1 MPTMSMITPCAI
13 TETDTAGW
21 TSTPPFS
28 LRFSQL
34 WFKHAVRG
42 RAAVP
47 RMIGRS
53 VARSMRGLIRTEHG
67 AVMAVYP
74 GSLDAYCS
82 VSAQGGTFGREVV
95 NTCHGLLR
103 AGETAFD
110 VGANVGLVSLE
121 LCSRFAG
128 RVRLVSF
135 EPLPELAKHLA
146 ISAELND
153 FDVRVFD
160 CLVGDQKGEQ
170 ILFVP
175 AHSVH
180 ASVMSR
186 SHRAKP
192 LVRPVIRLD
201 DLVFD
206 GTVEPPAMM
215 KIDVEGAEM
224 SVLTGAARLLHE
236 HQPSLVFEADANM
249 QRFGMSRRDL
259 FAELRRH
266 APYRMFAVT
275 RTSELMPI
283 DETDDPDTLPQ
294 SDYAAVAP
302 RYLNRVSST

>member
-1 MPTMSMITPCAI
+1 MPTMSTITPCAI
-13 TETDTAGW
+13 SETDTAGW
-21 TSTPPFS
+21 DFTPPFA

-34 WFKHAVRG
+34 WFRHALRG

-47 RMIGRS
+47 RTIGRS
-53 VARSMRGLIRTEHG
+53 VARSMRTVIRTEHG
-67 AVMAVYP
+67 AVLAVYP
-74 GSLDAYCS
+74 GTLDAYCS
-82 VSAQGGTFGREVV
+82 ISAQGGTFGREVV
-95 NTCHGLLR
+95 NTCHRLLR

-128 RVRLVSF
+128 DLRVVSF

-153 FDVRVFD
+153 FDIRVFD
-160 CLVGDQKGEQ
+160 CLVGDQAGEQ
-170 ILFVP
+170 TLFVP
-175 AHSVH
+175 RHSVH
-180 ASVMSR
+180 ASVLAR

-192 LVRPVIRLD
+192 MVRPVIRLD

-206 GTVEPPAMM
+206 GSVEPPTMM

-224 SVLTGAARLLHE
+224 SVLTGARRLLHE
-236 HQPSLVFEADANM
+236 YQPSLVFEADANM
-249 QRFGMSRRDL
+249 QRFGRSRADL
-259 FAELRRH
+259 FAELQHH

-275 RTSELMPI
+275 RTSELIPI
-283 DETDDPDTLPQ
+283 DETDDPDALPQ

-302 RYLNRVSST
+302 RYLDRVSSG

>member
-1 MPTMSMITPCAI
+1 MSMITPCEI
-13 TETDTAGW
+13 SETDTAGW
-21 TSTPPFS
+21 DATPPFS

-34 WFKHAVRG
+34 WFKRALRG

-47 RMIGRS
+47 RTLGRS
-53 VARSMRGLIRTEHG
+53 VARSMRTLIRTEHG

-74 GSLDAYCS
+74 GALDAYCS
-82 VSAQGGTFGREVV
+82 ISAQGGTFGREVV
-95 NTCHGLLR
+95 NTCHRLLQ

-128 RVRLVSF
+128 RLRVVSF

-146 ISAELND
+146 ISAELNN
-153 FDVRVFD
+153 FDIRVFN
-160 CLVGDQKGEQ
+160 CLVGDQEGEQ
-170 ILFVP
+170 TLFVP
-175 AHSVH
+175 SHSVH
-180 ASVMSR
+180 ASVISR
-186 SHRAKP
+186 NPRAKRM
-192 LVRPVIRLD
+192 VRPVIRLD

-215 KIDVEGAEM
+215 KVDVEGAEM
-224 SVLTGAARLLHE
+224 SVLTGAGRLLQE

-259 FAELRRH
+259 FAELRQH
-266 APYRMFAVT
+266 APYRMFAIT
-275 RTSELMPI
+275 KTSELLPI
-283 DETDDPDTLPQ
+283 DETDDPDRLPH

-302 RYLNRVSST
+302 RYLDRVSST